1 MTAPVINVSC
11 TKTLPE
17 LFQGFKHTV
26 TLLDTTFDVPVPAGC
41 RHRDIY
47 EAKVVIK
54 PDDDSRAQKC
64 LVHVHIFQSNHDNYG
79 VDGSASYLKW
89 KLDEDDLIYY
99 QKLSELPNLQKHII
113 NGIDGKQISIKM
125 NNIKPMDILRIPN
138 KGFIKR
144 DSNNNNNATRGDL
157 IIQFI

>member
-1 MTAPVINVSC
+1 
-11 TKTLPE
+11 
-17 LFQGFKHTV
+17 
-26 TLLDTTFDVPVPAGC
+26 
-41 RHRDIY
+41 
-47 EAKVVIK
+47 
-54 PDDDSRAQKC
+54 
-64 LVHVHIFQSNHDNYG
+64 